1 MLHKHGIIL
10 ESPCNVA
17 TALEV
22 HWQDIFSSWSPNANA
37 LFHLLAY
44 PIVILLGAFKI
55 ITVTAIVLHT
65 KTFRWLQRILF
76 VMQVASHCVSL
87 DK

>member
-10 ESPCNVA
+10 ESPRNVA

-22 HWQDIFSSWSPNANA
+22 RWQGIFSSPNVWSPNANA

-44 PIVILLGAFKI
+44 PIVILLGALKI

-65 KTFRWLQRILF
+65 KTFRWLQRI
-76 VMQVASHCVSL
+76 
-87 DK
+87 